1 MLSNPQF
8 GSQSMTQSKQ
18 AMPETGKFDGPAG
31 LESSGSENKFAAN
44 STKPLPKPG
53 FNS

>member
-1 MLSNPQF
+1 MISQPQF

-18 AMPETGKFDGPAG
+18 AMPETTKYDGPSGISATAG
-31 LESSGSENKFAAN
+31 TNMFAAN
-44 STKPLPKPG
+44 ANTPLPKPG